1 MSSMLE
7 HKDPHQVDDQTSH
20 RDRKQPLVVDIRRLQ
35 GSLKTDRR
43 TDRFMMSVHQW
54 TECVCLCV

>member
-20 RDRKQPLVVDIRRLQ
+20 RDRKQPLMVDIRRLQ
-35 GSLKTDRR
+35 GSLKTDRW
-43 TDRFMMSVHQW
+43 TDR
-54 TECVCLCV
+54 